1 MAQETRSDV
10 GSQFHPAMKIIVAR
24 RKLGKERSYG
34 LAWQH
39 LKKIELDSRLTPRKE
54 LEIMVHEVSHLVFPK
69 MVEEHVERLGKIVS
83 KVLWQEGYRK
93 NS

>member
-1 MAQETRSDV
+1 
-10 GSQFHPAMKIIVAR
+10 MKIIVAR
-24 RKLGKERSYG
+24 RKLGKERSCG

-39 LKKIELDSRLTPRKE
+39 LNKIEIDTRLTPRKE

-69 MVEEHVERLGKIVS
+69 MPEEDVERLGKIVS
-83 KVLWQEGYRK
+83 KVLWQQGYRK